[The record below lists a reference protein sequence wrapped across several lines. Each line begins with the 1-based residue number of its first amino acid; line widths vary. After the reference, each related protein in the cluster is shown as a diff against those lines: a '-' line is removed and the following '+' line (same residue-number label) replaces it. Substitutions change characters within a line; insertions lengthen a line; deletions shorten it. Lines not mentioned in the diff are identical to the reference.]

1 MDALIE
7 MQFFQIQR
15 QDVTLSFVE
24 PVSHRAVHELRT
36 MPGVL
41 YVEPFRSVPARL
53 RHGHLY
59 RNLALTGLP
68 AEPTLNRVVSRSG
81 QVARIPPEG
90 LVLSE
95 QLATVLGAQPGDA
108 ITIEVLVGSRPVRSA
123 RVAGLVDDLMG
134 LSAYMEAGALHRLLR
149 EGESLSGAHL
159 QIDSAALDDLYRRFK
174 TTPAVAGVNLTTAAL
189 RSFQDTMAQNMW
201 VMVIGNL
208 VFAGII
214 AFGVV
219 YNSARISLSE
229 RERELASLRVLGFTR
244 AEISLVLLGELAL
257 LTLVALPVGVV
268 LGYGLAQAIV
278 SSIDSEVYRIP
289 MVATPQAVAWST
301 LSILVATTIS
311 SLVVRRKLDGLDL
324 VAVLKTRE

>member
-1 MDALIE
+1 
-7 MQFFQIQR
+7 
-15 QDVTLSFVE
+15 
-24 PVSHRAVHELRT
+24 
-36 MPGVL
+36 
-41 YVEPFRSVPARL
+41 VPARL

-59 RNLALTGLP
+59 RNLAVTGLP

-81 QVARIPPEG
+81 DVVRIPPEG

-95 QLATVLGAQPGDA
+95 RLAVVLVAEPGDV
-108 ITIEVLVGSRPVRSA
+108 ITLEVLVGSRPVRSVQ
-123 RVAGLVDDLMG
+123 VAGLVDDLMG
-134 LSAYMEAGALHRLLR
+134 VSAYMEAGALHRLLR
-149 EGESLSGAHL
+149 EGESLSGAYL
-159 QIDSAALDDLYRRFK
+159 QIDSGRLEQIYRRFK
-174 TTPAVAGVNLTTAAL
+174 NTPAVAGVALTTAAL

-201 VMVIGNL
+201 IMVIGNL

-219 YNSARISLSE
+219 YNAARISLSE

-244 AEISLVLLGELAL
+244 AEISLVLLGELAVL
-257 LTLVALPVGVV
+257 ALAALPMGVV

-289 MVATPQAVAWST
+289 MVATPQAVAWSA
-301 LSILVATTIS
+301 LAILVATTVS
-311 SLVVRRKLDGLDL
+311 GLVVRRKLDHLDL